1 MAVDENGDG
10 VIVFAEFLVAM
21 QTLAEQ
27 FELHNEGGDAAILAV
42 KLSNGWPYLY
52 GITIEKLIDWMKNP
66 PAATVE
72 VKEMTTAA

>member
-27 FELHNEGGDAAILAV
+27 FELHNEGGDAQVAAGFSVEGSQTGLKQTTRSV
-42 KLSNGWPYLY
+42 LPL
-52 GITIEKLIDWMKNP
+52 ERKLIP
-66 PAATVE
+66 EALS
-72 VKEMTTAA
+72 TTSETLW